1 MTIQKYMGYLNKSP
15 EKVSSTGKQL
25 SPDWQDKEINPGNH
39 NFLEQKLI
47 SRTRKGTVELQL
59 MNC

>member
-1 MTIQKYMGYLNKSP
+1 MTMQKYMGYLNKSS
-15 EKVSSTGKQL
+15 EQLSSSGKQL

-39 NFLEQKLI
+39 SFLEHKFVNKK
-47 SRTRKGTVELQL
+47 RKGKLELQL